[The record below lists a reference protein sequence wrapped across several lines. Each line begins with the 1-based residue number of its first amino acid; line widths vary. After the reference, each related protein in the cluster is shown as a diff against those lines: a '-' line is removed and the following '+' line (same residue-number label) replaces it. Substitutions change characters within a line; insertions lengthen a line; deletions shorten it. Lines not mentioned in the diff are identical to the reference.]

1 MSHGE
6 ALINVVNLQVEVD
19 GATLLHDVN
28 LTVAQGQIV
37 TLIGPNGSG
46 KSTLARAILGMIHPT
61 KGTIHRAHGL
71 TVGYMPQ
78 KISIDPTLPLSVH
91 RFLSLSHS
99 ATGYHPRQALE
110 LVSATTLERKPLRS
124 LSGGELQRV
133 LLAKAI
139 MNHPQLLILDEPV
152 QGVDVTGQSMI
163 YGLIAGFRHDLH
175 CGILLISHDLHMVL
189 ESSDHVVCLN
199 KHICCEGEPKAV
211 SANPEYKKLFP
222 EYTPYAGV
230 VPYTH
235 HHDHHHDDSPDE
247 GRDLHA

>member
-1 MSHGE
+1 MRNSE
-6 ALINVVNLQVEVD
+6 ALINIVNLKVEAD
-19 GATLLHDVN
+19 GTTLLHDVN

-46 KSTLARAILGMIHPT
+46 KSTLARTVLGMVSPT
-61 KGTIHRAHGL
+61 SGSVHRAHGL

-78 KISIDPTLPLSVH
+78 KISIDQTLPLSVH

-99 ATGYHPRQALE
+99 VGGYHPHQALE
-110 LVSATTLERKPLRS
+110 LVSATTLEHKPLRS

-139 MNHPQLLILDEPV
+139 INRPQLLILDEPV

-163 YGLIAGFRHDLH
+163 YGLIAGFRHEFQ

-199 KHICCEGEPKAV
+199 KHICCQGEPKAV

-222 EYTPYAGV
+222 EYAPYAGV

-247 GRDLHA
+247 GKGPHA